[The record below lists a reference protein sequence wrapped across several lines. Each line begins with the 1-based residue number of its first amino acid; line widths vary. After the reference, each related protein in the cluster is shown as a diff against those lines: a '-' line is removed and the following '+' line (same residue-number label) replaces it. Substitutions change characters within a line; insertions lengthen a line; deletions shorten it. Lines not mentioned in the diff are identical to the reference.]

1 MSERETR
8 RTTTDGATRRPARP
22 TEPRGSARAPDPPEP
37 FDYAA
42 QWEDEGTEELTLPT
56 GKRVLVRHPDVIDLA
71 RQGLIPNHLTPI
83 VEEFIFD
90 RQRRFEQAQQ
100 ALKKPG
106 ERIKGLVEF
115 YQFADVVA
123 VAACVEPRFTLA
135 AEASDG
141 ALPIKR
147 LRDVEKLA
155 IWQWSEGL
163 AAGMA
168 TFPAGADGADGEL
181 PAVDGGAGPEPAP
194 EPADRPDDAA

>member
-8 RTTTDGATRRPARP
+8 VPTISRPTKRAARP
-22 TEPRGSARAPDPPEP
+22 TEPRGSARAADPPAP

-42 QWEDEGTEELTLPT
+42 QWEDESTEELTLPT
-56 GKRVLVRHPDVIDLA
+56 GKRVVVRHPDVIDLA
-71 RQGLIPNHLTPI
+71 KQGLIPNHLTPI

-90 RQRRFEQAQQ
+90 RQRRFEQAKE

-106 ERIKGLVEF
+106 ERIKGLIEF

-135 AEASDG
+135 TEASDG

-147 LRDVEKLA
+147 LRDTEKMA

-181 PAVDGGAGPEPAP
+181 SAVDGGAGPEPAP
-194 EPADRPDDAA
+194 EPADRPDEAA